1 MKRIKNLSKLMLAV
15 MTMLVMVS
23 CGSSSDD
30 ANNGAAYTPEEI
42 SEILTGNWT
51 YYGDFVYKNNDGVIA
66 GNFNGGANFKKD
78 KRLERSIKITITENS
93 TKLSEEEAM
102 KIPSSAFPSSYTYKI
117 NKEAGKNYIK
127 FHYVSFEITSL
138 TKNTF
143 VFRTDDDYKIDY
155 DGNVNGHLY
164 MTVNSK

>member
-15 MTMLVMVS
+15 MTMFVMVA

-42 SEILTGNWT
+42 SEILTGSWT
-51 YYGDFVYKNNDGVIA
+51 YYGDFVYKNKDGVIA
-66 GNFNGGANFKKD
+66 GNFNGKATFGKD
-78 KRLERSIKITITENS
+78 KRLYRGMDITITENS
-93 TKLSEEEAM
+93 TGLNDESAKN
-102 KIPSSAFPSSYTYKI
+102 IPSIAFPTNGYIYKI
-117 NKEAGKNYIK
+117 NKEGGKNYIT
-127 FHYVSFEITSL
+127 FRGTPFEIVSL

-143 VFRTDDDYKIDY
+143 VFRADY
-155 DGNVNGHLY
+155 DTKDYEGNVFHLY